1 MRCLDKKPFKIISLL
16 SLKVLALMMVSNVS
30 FAEGPAT
37 TSNTHVAT
45 YEQVPTKQSLSVL
58 KDKIIAFLA
67 VQTVG
72 YPGKV
77 SIQAGNIDPNLKLA
91 PCGDVNVFMPSGSRP
106 WGKTSVGVRCASPQ
120 WTIYVQSTV
129 SVQAQYLV
137 AASPLV
143 QGQQM
148 TAQDMMFESGDLT
161 QLPPGIFTEVAQ
173 AVGRTVN
180 ISMKAGTVLRQDMLK
195 ASPVVLQGQT
205 VMVVSQGQGFSVS
218 AEGQAMTK
226 ASEGQVVQVKVSNG
240 QLVSGIAR
248 IGGKVEVSY

>member
-1 MRCLDKKPFKIISLL
+1 MRVIDKKPFKIIGLL
-16 SLKVLALMMVSNVS
+16 SVKMLALMVVSSVS
-30 FAEGPAT
+30 FAEGT
-37 TSNTHVAT
+37 GSTHVAT
-45 YEQVPTKQSLSVL
+45 YEQVPAKQNLSVL

-77 SIQAGNIDPNLKLA
+77 NIQAGSIDPNLKLA
-91 PCGDVNVFMPSGSRP
+91 ACGDVNVFVPSGSRP

-218 AEGQAMTK
+218 AEGQAMAK
-226 ASEGQVVQVKVSNG
+226 ASDGQVVQVKVSNG

>member
-1 MRCLDKKPFKIISLL
+1 MYCLDKKPFKIIGLL
-16 SLKVLALMMVSNVS
+16 SVEMLALMMVSS
-30 FAEGPAT
+30 LAFAEGTA
-37 TSNTHVAT
+37 STHLAT
-45 YEQVPTKQSLSVL
+45 YEQAPAKQNLAVL
-58 KDKIIAFLA
+58 KEKIIAFLA

-77 SIQAGNIDPNLKLA
+77 NIQAGNIDPNLKLMA
-91 PCGDVNVFMPSGSRP
+91 CSDVNLFIPSGSRP
-106 WGKTSVGVRCASPQ
+106 WGKTSVGVRCALPQ

-148 TAQDMMFESGDLT
+148 TAQDMMFETGDLT
-161 QLPPGIFTEVAQ
+161 QLPPGIFMDVAQ

-195 ASPVVLQGQT
+195 ASPVVQQGQS

-226 ASEGQVVQVKVSNG
+226 ASDGQVVQVKVSNG
-240 QLVSGIAR
+240 QMISGIAR
-248 IGGKVEVSY
+248 AGGKVEVNY

>member
-1 MRCLDKKPFKIISLL
+1 MRNVDKKPFKIMALTSLL
-16 SLKVLALMMVSNVS
+16 MLAFMMVSNVS
-30 FAEGPAT
+30 FAEGAT
-37 TSNTHVAT
+37 ATQVAT
-45 YEQVPTKQSLSVL
+45 YEQAPAKQNLSVL

-77 SIQAGNIDPNLKLA
+77 NIQAGNIDPNLKLA
-91 PCGDVNVFMPSGSRP
+91 ACSDVNLFIPSGSRP

-120 WTIYVQSTV
+120 WTIYVQATV

-143 QGQQM
+143 QGQQIS
-148 TAQDMMFESGDLT
+148 AQDMMFETGDLT
-161 QLPPGIFTEVAQ
+161 QLPAGIFTETSQ

-195 ASPVVLQGQT
+195 ASPVVQQGQS

-218 AEGQAMTK
+218 AEGQAMAK
-226 ASEGQVVQVKVSNG
+226 ASDGQVVQVKVSNG
-240 QLVSGIAR
+240 QLISGIAR
-248 IGGKVEVSY
+248 AGGRVEVNY